1 MSGVFVIGQSGG
13 PTAVLNTS
21 LAGFIGGARRAGAS
35 VFGLA
40 HGLEG
45 ALNDSF
51 LDLNGLDE
59 NTLERLAVTPGA
71 ALGSSRRKLDEDE
84 YTRVLAAFRRR
95 GVTGFA
101 YCGGNGSMWVA
112 HRLSLMARDAGYDLR
127 VIGIPKTVDNDLNGT
142 DHAPGY
148 GSAARFLAL
157 AARDTGLD
165 LEAMTTFDDAVI
177 LEAMGRDAGWLAAAS
192 ALLKK
197 KADDAPHL
205 VYVPE
210 IIFDDERFLQDVAA
224 VHRRLNRVYIVV
236 GEGVRYADGA
246 FVGSSGDADMLGRTI
261 HGLIASAGLYLA
273 RLVRERLGLQ
283 TRFFRPGNI
292 GRALSA
298 CVSEVDRAEARQVGD
313 YAAQALARGE
323 HDSMVALKRHEGGS
337 ETHPYGC
344 EVGTIAL
351 DAVAGQHRPLPRA
364 CINETGNMVTPAFV
378 EYALPLIGDVPPVMR
393 LPSPFRDA
401 ADRNLSDNRT

>member
-1 MSGVFVIGQSGG
+1 MIGQSGG
-13 PTAVLNTS
+13 PTAVLNAS
-21 LAGFIGGARRAGAS
+21 LAGFIGGAQRAGVS

-51 LDLNGLDE
+51 IDLNGLDE
-59 NTLERLAVTPGA
+59 NTLEQLAKTPGA
-71 ALGSSRRKLDEDE
+71 ALGSSRRKLDDDE
-84 YTRVLAAFRRR
+84 YARVLAAFRRR

-177 LEAMGRDAGWLAAAS
+177 LEAMGRDSGWLAAAS
-192 ALLKK
+192 ALLK
-197 KADDAPHL
+197 AGEDAAPHL

-210 IIFDDERFLQDVAA
+210 IAFDEERFLQDVAA
-224 VHRRLNRVYIVV
+224 VHKRLNHVYIVV
-236 GEGVRYADGA
+236 GEGVRYAGGA
-246 FVGSSGDADMLGRTI
+246 FVGSNGSDNTTDMMGRTI

-283 TRFFRPGNI
+283 IRYFRPGNI
-292 GRALSA
+292 GRSLSA

-313 YAAQALARGE
+313 YAVQALARGKR
-323 HDSMVALKRHEGGS
+323 DLMVALKRHEGGS
-337 ETHPYGC
+337 EPPPYGC
-344 EVGTIAL
+344 EIGTTAL
-351 DAVAGQHRPLPRA
+351 GAAAGQHRPLPREYM
-364 CINETGNMVTPAFV
+364 NEAGNMVSPAFV
-378 EYALPLIGDVPPVMR
+378 DYALPLIGDVPPVMR
-393 LPSPFRDA
+393 LPSPFGDA
-401 ADRNLSDNRT
+401 AGRNLSDNRT